1 MKKTFITLMIA
12 LMSVFVSTQAYA
24 TTSNN
29 VKEDYSEVLSLVKD
43 IIVKQTI
50 TLTDGTQVEIFYQK
64 TGNLCKVYSSD
75 NLKKYSAK
83 DLKRIKSTSFE
94 IVNHTEG
101 KCYLT
106 EDASGMMRIAR
117 NIFDLIR

>member
-1 MKKTFITLMIA
+1 MNKTFITLMIA
-12 LMSVFVSTQAYA
+12 LMSVFASTQAYA

-29 VKEDYSEVLSLVKD
+29 VKDDYSEVLSLVKD

-64 TGNLCKVYSSD
+64 KGNLCKVYSSD
-75 NLKKYSAK
+75 NQKKYSAK

-94 IVNHTEG
+94 IVKHTEG

-106 EDASGMMRIAR
+106 EDACGMMRIAR
-117 NIFDLIR
+117 NIFDQIR